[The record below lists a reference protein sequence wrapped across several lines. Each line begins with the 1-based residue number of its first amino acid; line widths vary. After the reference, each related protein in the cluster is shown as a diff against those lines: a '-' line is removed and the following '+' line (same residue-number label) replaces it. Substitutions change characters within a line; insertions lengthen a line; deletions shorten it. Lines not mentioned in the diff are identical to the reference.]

1 MNKSLFR
8 RRPPALIWTAVLALA
23 GCATPGGDERSPA
36 QTTFGSGTTSA
47 DGGEAASVTVRN
59 PAMDGSLIPRS
70 KPGSRIVDRPP
81 LDPEAADVWS
91 RLRNG
96 FGLPDVDEDRID
108 AEIARYEGRQRYF
121 EIVAQRAQPYLRYI
135 LDRIEA
141 RDMPAELLLIPVV
154 ESAFRP
160 FAYSHARAGGLWQ
173 FKPLTG
179 QRFGLEQNW
188 WYDGRRDVLAST
200 DAALDYLEYLNGF
213 FDGDWLLAIAAYNG
227 GEGTVQRAVR
237 VNAAQGQPTDYWHL
251 DLPTQTEK
259 YVPRILALRA
269 ILAAPDEHGIAL
281 PEMPEEEALTVVEL
295 DDQVDLALAA
305 EMAGMPLEA
314 LHRYNSGYNR
324 WATPPDG
331 PHRLAVPKRQADTL
345 RAALASRDERG
356 MIRWRRHAV
365 ESGDTLGAIAD
376 TYGTTVDM
384 LRDVNDISGSRIRV
398 GEHLLVPMPS
408 REGEAYTL
416 SLDNRRRST
425 QASGPSGRERID
437 YRVRRGDTFW
447 DIARSHDVDVQRL
460 AAWNDMAPGDAIHPG
475 QDLAI
480 WIEGSQ
486 AGRGGPGESLQEVSY
501 TVREGDSLYEIA
513 RRFNLDVEDI
523 RRWNSLQ
530 PGTYLQPGQ
539 SLDLRVDVTEQ
550 AEARP

>member
-1 MNKSLFR
+1 MNKAPFR
-8 RRPPALIWTAVLALA
+8 RCPPALIWTAVLALA
-23 GCATPGGDERSPA
+23 GCATPGVDKRDGSE
-36 QTTFGSGTTSA
+36 TTGSGATSA
-47 DGGEAASVTVRN
+47 DGGEGPTVTVRN
-59 PAMDGSLIPRS
+59 PAMDGPLIPRAD
-70 KPGSRIVDRPP
+70 PGARVVDRPP
-81 LDPEAADVWS
+81 VDPGSADVWS
-91 RLRNG
+91 RLRDG
-96 FGLPDVDEDRID
+96 FRLPDVEKDRID
-108 AEIARYEGRQRYF
+108 TEIARYEGRQRYF
-121 EIVAQRAQPYLRYI
+121 EIVAERAQPYLRYI

-141 RDMPAELLLIPVV
+141 REMPAELLLIPVV

-160 FAYSHARAGGLWQ
+160 FAYSYARAGGLWQ

-179 QRFGLEQNW
+179 KRFGLKQNW

-200 DAALDYLEYLNGF
+200 DAALDYLEYLHGF

-237 VNAAQGQPTDYWHL
+237 ANAAKGLPTDYWHL

-269 ILAAPDEHGIAL
+269 ILSTPGKYGIAL
-281 PEMPEEEALTVVEL
+281 PEMPEDEALAIVEL
-295 DDQVDLALAA
+295 DGQVDLAVAA
-305 EMAGMPLEA
+305 EMAGMPLEV
-314 LHRYNSGYNR
+314 LHRYNAGYNR

-345 RAALASRDERG
+345 RAALETGDDRG

-365 ESGDTLGAIAD
+365 ASGDTLGAIAD
-376 TYGTTVDM
+376 RYGTTVDM
-384 LRDVNDISGSRIRV
+384 LRDANDIDGSMIRV
-398 GEHLLVPMPS
+398 GQQLLVPMPS
-408 REGEAYTL
+408 RDGEAYTL
-416 SLDNRRRST
+416 SLENRRQRT

-437 YRVRRGDTFW
+437 YRVRPGDTFW
-447 DIARSHDVDVQRL
+447 EIARSHDVEVRRL

-475 QDLAI
+475 QSLAI
-480 WIEGSQ
+480 WVEPSQ
-486 AGRGGPGESLQEVSY
+486 AGRGGPTQNLQQVTY
-501 TVREGDSLYEIA
+501 TVREGDSLYAIA
-513 RRFNLDVEDI
+513 RRFNLDIEGI

-539 SLDLRVDVTEQ
+539 SLDLQVDVTEQ

>member
-1 MNKSLFR
+1 MNKHLFR
-8 RRPPALIWTAVLALA
+8 RCPPALIWTALLALA
-23 GCATPGGDERSPA
+23 GCATPGVDKRERSE
-36 QTTFGSGTTSA
+36 TTGSEASTAGGEETTSLA
-47 DGGEAASVTVRN
+47 TRN
-59 PAMDGSLIPRS
+59 PAMGSQRVPRLE
-70 KPGSRIVDRPP
+70 PGARAVDMPP
-81 LDPEAADVWS
+81 VDPGPDDVWS
-91 RLRNG
+91 RLRDG
-96 FGLPDVDEDRID
+96 FGLPDVKENRID

-121 EIVAQRAQPYLRYI
+121 EIVAERAQPYMRHI

-141 RDMPAELLLIPVV
+141 RGMPAELLLIPVV

-160 FAYSHARAGGLWQ
+160 FAYSYARAGGLWQ

-179 QRFGLEQNW
+179 KRFGLKQNW

-200 DAALDYLEYLNGF
+200 DAALDYLEYLHGF

-237 VNAAQGQPTDYWHL
+237 ANAAQGQPTDYWHL

-269 ILAAPDEHGIAL
+269 ILSTPDKYGIAL
-281 PEMPEEEALTVVEL
+281 PAMPEEEALAIVEL
-295 DDQVDLALAA
+295 DDQVDLAVAA

-345 RAALASRDERG
+345 RAALETRDDRG

-376 TYGTTVDM
+376 RYGTTIDM
-384 LRDVNDISGSRIRV
+384 LRDANDIDGAMIRV
-398 GEHLLVPMPS
+398 GQKLLVPMPS
-408 REGEAYTL
+408 RDGEAYTL
-416 SLDNRRRST
+416 SLENRRQRT

-437 YRVRRGDTFW
+437 YRVRPGDTFW
-447 DIARSHDVDVQRL
+447 EIARSHDVKVRRL

-475 QDLAI
+475 QSLAI
-480 WIEGSQ
+480 WVEASK
-486 AGRGGPGESLQEVSY
+486 AGRGGPTQNLQQVTY
-501 TVREGDSLYEIA
+501 RVREGDSLYAIA
-513 RRFNLDVEDI
+513 RRFNLDVEAI

-530 PGTYLQPGQ
+530 AGTYLQPGQ

>member
-1 MNKSLFR
+1 MKKPLFR
-8 RRPPALIWTAVLALA
+8 RRSPALIWTAVLALA
-23 GCATPGGDERSPA
+23 GCATPGLDEREVSE
-36 QTTFGSGTTSA
+36 TTGSGTTPA
-47 DGGEAASVTVRN
+47 DGGEAASVMARN
-59 PAMDGSLIPRS
+59 PAMDGPLIPQS
-70 KPGSRIVDRPP
+70 GPGARIIDPP
-81 LDPEAADVWS
+81 PSDPGTTDVWS
-91 RLRNG
+91 RLRDG
-96 FGLPDVDEDRID
+96 FGLPEVDDNRID
-108 AEIARYEGRQRYF
+108 TEITRYEGRQRYF

-141 RDMPAELLLIPVV
+141 RDLPAELLLIPVV

-200 DAALDYLEYLNGF
+200 DAALDYLEYLHGF

-227 GEGTVQRAVR
+227 GEGTVQRAMR
-237 VNAAQGQPTDYWHL
+237 VNAAKGEPTDYWHL
-251 DLPTQTEK
+251 DLPAQTEK

-269 ILAAPDEHGIAL
+269 ILSTPAEYGIAL
-281 PEMPEEEALTVVEL
+281 PEMPEEESLTIVEL
-295 DDQVDLALAA
+295 DRQVDLALAA
-305 EMAGMPLEA
+305 EMAEMPLEA

-331 PHRLAVPKRQADTL
+331 PHRLAVPKRQADIL
-345 RAALASRDERG
+345 RAALQSRDERN

-384 LRDVNDISGSRIRV
+384 LRDANDIDGSTIRA
-398 GEHLLVPMPS
+398 GEQLLVPMPS
-408 REGEAYTL
+408 RDGEAYTL
-416 SLDNRRRST
+416 SLENRRQRT
-425 QASGPSGRERID
+425 QAGGPSGRERID
-437 YRVRRGDTFW
+437 YRVRPGDTFW
-447 DIARSHDVDVQRL
+447 EIARSHDVEVRRL

-475 QDLAI
+475 QNLAI
-480 WIEGSQ
+480 WVEASQ
-486 AGRGGPGESLQEVSY
+486 AGRGGPKQNLQQVTY
-501 TVREGDSLYEIA
+501 TVRGGDSLYAIA
-513 RRFNLDVEDI
+513 RRFNLDVNAI
-523 RRWNSLQ
+523 RRWNDLQ
-530 PGTYLQPGQ
+530 AGAYLQPGQ
-539 SLDLRVDVTEQ
+539 SLDLKVDVTEQ

>member
-1 MNKSLFR
+1 MMNRLSFR
-8 RRPPALIWTAVLALA
+8 LPLPALNWIAALAVA
-23 GCATPGGDERSPA
+23 GCATPALDQRDVSKSGDPRTAPSDSGEGPA
-36 QTTFGSGTTSA
+36 
-47 DGGEAASVTVRN
+47 VTVRN
-59 PAMDGSLIPRS
+59 PAMEGPAVARVE
-70 KPGSRIVDRPP
+70 PGAAGVDAAPVETEP
-81 LDPEAADVWS
+81 ADVWS
-91 RLRNG
+91 RLRDG
-96 FGLPDVDEDRID
+96 FALPDISEDRID

-121 EIVAQRAQPYLRYI
+121 GIVAERAQPYLRYI

-141 RDMPAELLLIPVV
+141 RDLPAELLLIPVV

-179 QRFGLEQNW
+179 KRFGLEQNW

-200 DAALDYLEYLNGF
+200 DAALDYLEYLHGF

-237 VNAAQGQPTDYWHL
+237 VNAAKGQPTDYWHL

-269 ILAAPDEHGIAL
+269 ILDAPGEYGITL
-281 PEMPEEEALTVVEL
+281 PDMPEAESLTIVEVG
-295 DDQVDLALAA
+295 DQVDLALAA
-305 EMAGMPLEA
+305 EMAGMPLDA

-331 PHRLAVPKRQADTL
+331 PHRLAVPKRQADVL
-345 RAALASRDERG
+345 RTALASRDEG
-356 MIRWRRHAV
+356 DMVRWRRHAV

-376 TYGTTVDM
+376 RYGTTIGM
-384 LRDVNDISGSRIRV
+384 LRDANNLDGSMIRV

-408 REGEAYTL
+408 RDGQAYSLT
-416 SLDNRRRST
+416 LDNRRQST
-425 QASGPSGRERID
+425 QANGPAGRQRID
-437 YRVRRGDTFW
+437 YRVRSGDTFW
-447 DIARSHDVDVQRL
+447 EIARSHDVEVRRL

-475 QDLAI
+475 QNLAI
-480 WIEGSQ
+480 WVEGTQ
-486 AGRGGPGESLQEVSY
+486 AGRGGPGESLQQVTY
-501 TVREGDSLYEIA
+501 TVQQGDSLYAIA
-513 RRFNLDVEDI
+513 RRFNLDVASI
-523 RRWNSLQ
+523 RRWNDLRA
-530 PGTYLQPGQ
+530 GAYLQPGQ
-539 SLDLRVDVTEQ
+539 RLELEVDVTEQ

>member
-1 MNKSLFR
+1 MNNTLFR

-23 GCATPGGDERSPA
+23 GCATPGDDEREASGITDPVTTPADGDEVMNVMA
-36 QTTFGSGTTSA
+36 
-47 DGGEAASVTVRN
+47 RN
-59 PAMDGSLIPRS
+59 PAMDGPLIPRAE
-70 KPGSRIVDRPP
+70 PGVRVVDLPP
-81 LDPEAADVWS
+81 IDRGAADVWS
-91 RLRNG
+91 RLRDG

-108 AEIARYEGRQRYF
+108 TEIARYEGRQRYF

-141 RDMPAELLLIPVV
+141 RDLPAELLLIPVV

-200 DAALDYLEYLNGF
+200 DAALDYLEYLHGF

-237 VNAAQGQPTDYWHL
+237 VNAAKGQPTDYWNL
-251 DLPTQTEK
+251 DLPAQTEK

-269 ILAAPDEHGIAL
+269 ILAAPGEYGIAL
-281 PEMPEEEALTVVEL
+281 PEMPEEESLTIVEL

-305 EMAGMPLEA
+305 EMAEMPLET

-331 PHRLAVPKRQADTL
+331 PHRLAVPKRQAEIL
-345 RAALASRDERG
+345 RAALASRDERE

-365 ESGDTLGAIAD
+365 ESGDTLGAIAE

-384 LRDVNDISGSRIRV
+384 LRDVNEIDGSRIRV
-398 GEHLLVPMPS
+398 GQHLLVPMPS
-408 REGEAYTL
+408 RDGEAYTL
-416 SLDNRRRST
+416 SLDNRRLRT
-425 QASGPSGRERID
+425 QASGPGGRERID

-447 DIARSHDVDVQRL
+447 DIARAHDVDVQRL

-480 WIEGSQ
+480 WVEAGQ

-501 TVREGDSLYEIA
+501 TVREGDSLYGIA

-523 RRWNSLQ
+523 RRWNNLQ

-539 SLDLRVDVTEQ
+539 TLDLRVDVTEQ